1 MKEIQIK
8 EGFYMKKI
16 LSTFFATLVLA
27 SLVSAVFAAEPVKN
41 KKASAT
47 NDATA
52 AREKRAKQIKE
63 RNKKAKANLKVNGP
77 YVTNEAE
84 VPAK

>member
-1 MKEIQIK
+1 
-8 EGFYMKKI
+8 MKKI

-27 SLVSAVFAAEPVKN
+27 SLVTAVFAADPAKN
-41 KKASAT
+41 KKANTASAT
-47 NDATA
+47 NAATA
-52 AREKRAKQIKE
+52 KEKRAKQIKE
-63 RNKKAKANLKVNGP
+63 RNKKAKANLKTNGP